1 MASRYDADWQA
12 SRSTSNE
19 YIIYSSYQELRSESC
34 FNFDIHQGHTTLPQ
48 LKMFTLI
55 SATRSPFARMNR
67 IALLEKGIAFEIRNE
82 IPWHADTQ
90 TPTHNPLEK
99 LPILL
104 LDDGRDPVYDSL
116 HIQEYIVRKYAD
128 KAPSLLT
135 GDLDLDLK
143 ARQILTLSEGMLDA
157 FVLMF
162 WETQRSEDKQ
172 SQQWLDRQNRKID
185 GAMKA
190 MDELVKKK
198 KDGGDDYLLGGT
210 LTIADIAVVCAVG
223 QIDFTGVRTGWQEK
237 YPELAKYWKKLEER
251 DHFAS
256 TTPVMFDL
264 KSGVV

>member
-1 MASRYDADWQA
+1 
-12 SRSTSNE
+12 
-19 YIIYSSYQELRSESC
+19 
-34 FNFDIHQGHTTLPQ
+34 
-48 LKMFTLI
+48 
-55 SATRSPFARMNR
+55 MNR
-67 IALLEKGIAFEIRNE
+67 IALLEKGIPFEVRNE
-82 IPWHADTQ
+82 IPWHPDTQ

-104 LDDGRDPVYDSL
+104 FDDGREPVYDSL

-128 KAPSLLT
+128 RAPSLLT

-162 WETQRSEDKQ
+162 WETQRSQDKQ

-190 MDELVKKK
+190 MDELVKKR
-198 KDGGDDYLLGGT
+198 DSGDDYLLGGT

-223 QIDFTGVRTGWQEK
+223 QIDFTGVRAGWQDK
-237 YPELAKYWKKLEER
+237 YPELARYWKKLEER
-251 DHFAS
+251 DNFAS
-256 TTPVMFDL
+256 TTPVMFEL
-264 KSGVV
+264 KGGVV